1 MATAAEHLRALRRQ
15 LDATLDASA
24 RQVVEPSLVLLT
36 DVVGGQAAA
45 DVAELF
51 DQLDELLEALMFERG
66 WTEPTGAGP

>member
-1 MATAAEHLRALRRQ
+1 MVTAAEHLRALRRQ